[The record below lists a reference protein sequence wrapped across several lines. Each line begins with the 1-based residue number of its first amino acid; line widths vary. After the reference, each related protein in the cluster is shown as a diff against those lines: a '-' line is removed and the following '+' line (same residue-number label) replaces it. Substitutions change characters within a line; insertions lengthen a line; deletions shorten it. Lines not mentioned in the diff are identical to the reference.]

1 MNNIETCFKVGFT
14 PTTYWENPRIK
25 TLGLETILAEV
36 FVASI
41 CYLGQM
47 L

>member
-1 MNNIETCFKVGFT
+1 MNNIETFFKVVFT
-14 PTTYWENPRIK
+14 LTSYWENPGIK

>member
-1 MNNIETCFKVGFT
+1 MDEQYFKVVFT
-14 PTTYWENPRIK
+14 PTSYWENPGIK